1 MRLTE
6 ARQGVRM
13 LKFMDVFGRWET
25 SELSQLEAAELLGM
39 GERTF
44 RRWCR
49 RYEEDGE
56 SGLLDR
62 RIGKASGK
70 RVPVDRCEEVE
81 TLYRTR
87 YQGFT
92 ARHFHEHLVR
102 DHRFAWSYSWTKAFL
117 QSRNLLPKAAHRG
130 AHRRRRPRRPLPGMM
145 LHQDASRH
153 AWLAKGP
160 ALDLVVTMDDA
171 TSEIYSAFLVEEEGT
186 ASTFRALLEVFG
198 RHGLPLSLYTDR
210 GSHYFRTTE
219 AGGKVDRGQST
230 QVGRALA
237 HLGVEHIA
245 AYSPQARG
253 RSERLFQT
261 LQDRVPKELALAGIA
276 EMAAANAW
284 LRDTYIPAH
293 NARFAVAAEQEGNAF
308 VAVPGLNL
316 AEVLC
321 VQEERVVGNDNCVSF
336 LNRKLQIP
344 ESPLRPHFVKAAV
357 KVHQYP
363 DGTLAIFH
371 GRRCLGRYDRDGVP
385 VAETRTADRD
395 GNTVVPSRRKSG
407 AGLGAVKDASR
418 REAVA
423 PPKARPSLTAPPRGA
438 NSRARS
444 APGNGPDS
452 PTRKWPLETP
462 LLQRTKQERAA
473 T

>member
-1 MRLTE
+1 MRRTA

-13 LKFMDVFGRWET
+13 LKFMDVFGRWEA
-25 SELSQLEAAELLGM
+25 SELSQLEASELLGM

-49 RYEEDGE
+49 RYEEEGDA
-56 SGLLDR
+56 GLLDR
-62 RIGKASGK
+62 RIGKVSGK
-70 RVPVDRCEEVE
+70 RVPVDRCEAVE

-117 QSRNLLPKAAHRG
+117 QSRNLLAKAPRRG
-130 AHRRRRPRRPLPGMM
+130 AHRRKRPRRPLPGMM

-153 AWLAKGP
+153 AWLAGEP
-160 ALDLVVTMDDA
+160 PLDLVVTMDDA
-171 TSEIYSAFLVEEEGT
+171 TSEIYSALLVEEEGT

-210 GSHYFRTTE
+210 GSHYFHTAE
-219 AGGKVDRGQST
+219 AGGQVDRGQPT
-230 QVGRALA
+230 QVGRALS
-237 HLGVEHIA
+237 HLGIEHIA

-261 LQDRVPKELALAGIA
+261 LQDRLPKELALAGITTID
-276 EMAAANAW
+276 AANAW

-293 NARFAVAAEQEGNAF
+293 NARFAVQAEQEGSAF
-308 VAVPGLNL
+308 VAVPSLDL
-316 AEVLC
+316 TEVLC

-336 LNRKLQIP
+336 LNRRLQIP
-344 ESPLRPHFVKAAV
+344 ESPLRAHFVKAAV
-357 KVHQYP
+357 KVHQYL
-363 DGTLAIFH
+363 DGGLAIFH
-371 GRRCLGRYDRDGVP
+371 GRLCLGRYDSDGVP
-385 VAETRTADRD
+385 LGVPQPKHRKSKAVVA
-395 GNTVVPSRRKSG
+395 SRRQPG
-407 AGLGAVKDASR
+407 AVLGAVKDAAR
-418 REAVA
+418 RDAMTS
-423 PPKARPSLTAPPRGA
+423 PSARPSLTAPARGA
-438 NSRARS
+438 QARGRS
-444 APGNGPDS
+444 APGNSPDS
-452 PTRKWPLETP
+452 PTRKCPSETP
-462 LLQRTKQERAA
+462 LLRRTKQQRAA